1 MSRSCEEGPM
11 AGDSLVFFDE
21 TTDIEALVAEAKRQ
35 MRRLSPNDV
44 ELTAAAQ
51 AREGEVW
58 SPQLLPYE
66 EWVSERA
73 GEASASTEM
82 LEGQEIG
89 LIYTGAY
96 SMGGISDEELNSVL
110 ERAMAGSHLARPES
124 SAVLAPRLN
133 GASGDELSIRDV
145 VSVREDEGGYALS
158 GFDLK
163 SLARATGADDDLVVV
178 LPAFVGD
185 VPIVRITAEAFARR
199 YVQGVGVRALIVP
212 DTVACI
218 DADAFSAVS
227 AGHIHLGSGVERMGD
242 MPCDLAGVS
251 PRLGRR
257 AYSVDPDNVHYSSS
271 DGNLLTKDG
280 AKLLFIA
287 PPYASDFVI
296 PAGVREI
303 GSVALCTGC
312 EPPRIVRC
320 PETLDRVAA
329 RGWDDAV
336 WICSPASRV
345 GIALTARGVRL
356 ASDGVVQSDDC
367 FYDFNDEGALLVA
380 GPAAPK
386 SISKRFA
393 EAAAARHAG
402 MADQSPS
409 AAIKQAVPLARTM
422 LSLPN
427 EVCGRPLVRIGV
439 RALPFAPETV
449 VFPDTVRTIERDNAC
464 KGTKRLVLP
473 EGLESIGAHSFCS
486 RAFDGAVVIPKSVR
500 FVGEGCF
507 EYAVCKLVH
516 TGSTVHISAD
526 QLLSCFCESGED
538 GVPFNYARYD
548 ELLLSGKN
556 LPDRLGALISRV
568 ADPHRA
574 PDEVRSA
581 LVERLRERGSDARK
595 RVAQNGDRD
604 EVAALLAAGFIDDAT
619 FDEQIE
625 LLRSCNRADCVLF
638 LMEEHRRSN
647 AAASRPSSSSRA
659 RFAL

>member
-1 MSRSCEEGPM
+1 M

-21 TTDIEALVAEAKRQ
+21 TTDIEALVAEAKHR

-66 EWVSERA
+66 EWVSEHA

-133 GASGDELSIRDV
+133 GGSGDELSIRDV

-163 SLARATGADDDLVVV
+163 GLARAMGADDDLVVV

-185 VPIVRITAEAFARR
+185 IPIVRITAEAFARR

-212 DTVACI
+212 DTVVRI

-257 AYSVDPDNVHYSSS
+257 AYSVDSENTHYSST

-280 AKLLFIA
+280 TKLLFIA
-287 PPYASDFVI
+287 PPYSSDFI
-296 PAGVREI
+296 ISAGVREI
-303 GSVALCTGC
+303 GPVALCAGC

-345 GIALTARGVRL
+345 GVALAARGVRL

-409 AAIKQAVPLARTM
+409 AAIKQAAPPARTM
-422 LSLPN
+422 LSLPS

-449 VFPDTVRTIERDNAC
+449 VLPDTVRTIERDNAC

-507 EYAVCKLVH
+507 EYAVCRLAH
-516 TGSTVHISAD
+516 TGSTVHVSAD

-538 GVPFNYARYD
+538 GVPFDYARYD

-568 ADPHRA
+568 TDPHRA
-574 PDEVRSA
+574 PDEVRFA

-604 EVAALLAAGFIDDAT
+604 EVAALLEAGFIDDAT

-647 AAASRPSSSSRA
+647 AGVSQPSSSSRA